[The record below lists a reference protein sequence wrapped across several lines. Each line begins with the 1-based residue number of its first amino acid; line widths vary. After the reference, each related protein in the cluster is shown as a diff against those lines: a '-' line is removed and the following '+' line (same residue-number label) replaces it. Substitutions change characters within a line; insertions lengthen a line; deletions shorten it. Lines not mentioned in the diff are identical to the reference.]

1 MQEDANRGVPRGPGE
16 PVTNASTASA
26 RDAAGGGSATRWL
39 VMGGGIVLLAVLV
52 TLLA

>member
-39 VMGGGIVLLAVLV
+39 VMGGGSGLLAILA
-52 TLLA
+52 TLRA